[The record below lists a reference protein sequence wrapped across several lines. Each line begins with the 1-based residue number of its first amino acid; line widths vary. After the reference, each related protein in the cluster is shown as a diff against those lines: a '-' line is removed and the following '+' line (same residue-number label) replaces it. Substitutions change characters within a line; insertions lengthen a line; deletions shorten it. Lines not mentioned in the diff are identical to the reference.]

1 MLRKKSEIHNNI
13 FKFRLNYSA
22 HRECKRIVV
31 RDFLA
36 ADVESIEGIGSVG
49 AVFEQVFFG
58 LCEFFSG
65 FVFAVIAFSALL
77 AKNPLRPWL
86 TPADWGRGLGR
97 HCFGD

>member
-1 MLRKKSEIHNNI
+1 MIARS
-13 FKFRLNYSA
+13 Y
-22 HRECKRIVV
+22 VV
-31 RDFLA
+31 RKFLA